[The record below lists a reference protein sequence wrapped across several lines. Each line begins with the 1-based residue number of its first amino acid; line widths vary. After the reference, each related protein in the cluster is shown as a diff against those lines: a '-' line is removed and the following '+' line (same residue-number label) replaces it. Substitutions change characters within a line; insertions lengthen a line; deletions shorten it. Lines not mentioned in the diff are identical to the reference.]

1 MQLYDAYPGQDVVI
15 IAVHDS
21 TLSTMAKLL
30 EKTAQSKQQQWGD
43 RDLPFR
49 IALAGAA
56 TVTEGEKQPT
66 ANGQVIADYGIREFP
81 TTLLIDQQGK
91 LVARLDPHDVE
102 TTKKRINEL
111 LGR

>member
-1 MQLYDAYPGQDVVI
+1 M
-15 IAVHDS
+15 
-21 TLSTMAKLL
+21 
-30 EKTAQSKQQQWGD
+30 
-43 RDLPFR
+43 
-49 IALAGAA
+49 
-56 TVTEGEKQPT
+56 
-66 ANGQVIADYGIREFP
+66 IADYGIREFP